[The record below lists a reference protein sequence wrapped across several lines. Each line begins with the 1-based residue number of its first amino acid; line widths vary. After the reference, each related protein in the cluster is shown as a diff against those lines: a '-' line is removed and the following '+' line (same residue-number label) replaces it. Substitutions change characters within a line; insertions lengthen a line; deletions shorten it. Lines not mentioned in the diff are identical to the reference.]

1 MKINGATFTGETATD
16 GGGAVA
22 NYGLATITG
31 STLNGNSAGGQGG
44 GGIFSNGTLILD
56 TTTFSN
62 DSATGTSDGGG
73 VENLGVLTAMHSTFS
88 GDTAANG
95 RGGAIFNYGSAGNFA
110 YAYLQNTS
118 ITGCTA
124 EAGGGVFNQSTVILE
139 NGSVTGNT
147 ATAGDGGGIDNQATL
162 TATGVFFSNDQA
174 TNGNGGGIA
183 NTGDGSVAGVA
194 SLVNCTVSDSSA
206 VNGGA
211 IFNQN
216 NVLTI
221 QSSTLFGDTATNDGG
236 CVDNQSMLFAANAT
250 FTQNSA
256 GNQGGAIYNNAAA
269 KLVNCTIVANSATG
283 GGGVATSGAGSD
295 ATLNNTIISQ
305 NTSGASASDILGSL
319 NSGSSHN
326 LVGTAGGTGAT
337 GGLLEG
343 VNGNIVNVSNPLLSA
358 LQNNGGPDFT
368 MAPLP
373 GSAAIDAGDSS
384 LAVDGNGNAL
394 MFDQRGLAGAS
405 AQGGTPRVVGS
416 SVDIGAVEVGGYTL
430 APAPGSNP
438 QHATVNTAFG
448 HALTVDITS
457 INGLDPVDGGVINF
471 ATVPGGNGQ
480 SASLAALAST
490 VNLGAQTVTAVAN
503 NQTGAYFVNA
513 TVAGAV
519 NTAQFQLTNDA
530 KLVATTM
537 VFTVEPSNAGA
548 GGIISPA
555 VQVTI
560 EDQFG
565 NVMASDNSSVTIAVH
580 TGPSTALNGTL
591 TVNAVNGVATFSDLS
606 LNIAGTYTLGAVD
619 SADSLTAV
627 STSFNIAASSAEQ
640 LVYLQQ
646 PTGTTAGSSITPAVV
661 VAIEDQF
668 GNILLT
674 DDSNVTIAVNSGP
687 STALNGTLTVSA
699 VNGIATFSN
708 LSLNTAGTYTL
719 NAVDS
724 DDSLNV
730 VSSSFTITASSPAQL
745 VYTQQ
750 PTSAVAGHTIAP
762 AVVVAIEDQF
772 GNIITSDNASVTIA
786 VNTGPSTAL
795 NGTLTVNAVNGV
807 ATFSNLSLN
816 TAGVYTLF
824 AADSADLINAVSSSF
839 TISAAA
845 AQQLVFVQQPTST
858 TANTVIAPAVT
869 VAVEDQFGNLETAD
883 SSSVTIAINSGPAG
897 ATLAG
902 TLTVNA
908 VNGVATFST
917 LSLNTGGTYTL
928 AASDAALAHAISGSF
943 NITAVV
949 SATGSASGTVY
960 KDITGNGL
968 SADDTALAGVVVKIY
983 KDLNGNGVLD
993 SSDGAPVATITSGAD
1008 GTYSFTGLA
1017 PGKYI
1022 IAETVP
1028 TGDVE
1033 TAPNLPDYYAVT
1045 VAASANTGN
1054 LNFDNFQVPNC
1065 PLQNVY
1071 YTINGSCTK
1080 ITNLRGATAQGETVT
1095 VTFTVPSTS
1104 APMVYSLVT
1113 YNAPDSVFNAS
1124 DASQQTIYQDAT
1136 GTFGPG
1142 THTLTVT
1149 IPNNYYQID
1158 FVCGAAI
1165 DKLGPAGSNIFYSA
1179 QNRLDSAD
1187 NAGLHSD
1194 VDDESATMAFWS
1206 SLGQSLIKS
1215 FGGSSTSTG
1224 LGTWLATYMPNVFG
1238 GTALGNKTNATVAST
1253 YMSYYN
1259 VTGQKN
1265 MAQVMAT
1272 AMNVYASTL
1281 SLGGSTGTSF
1291 GFNVTSA
1298 GLGAADFNIGSN
1310 GAAFGVS
1317 NNATITVTQMLSY
1330 VNSKASKNVL
1340 YNNVTSLLNQAYNEF
1355 GQVNG
1360 DGGID

>member
-1 MKINGATFTGETATD
+1 
-16 GGGAVA
+16 
-22 NYGLATITG
+22 
-31 STLNGNSAGGQGG
+31 
-44 GGIFSNGTLILD
+44 
-56 TTTFSN
+56 
-62 DSATGTSDGGG
+62 
-73 VENLGVLTAMHSTFS
+73 
-88 GDTAANG
+88 
-95 RGGAIFNYGSAGNFA
+95 
-110 YAYLQNTS
+110 
-118 ITGCTA
+118 
-124 EAGGGVFNQSTVILE
+124 
-139 NGSVTGNT
+139 
-147 ATAGDGGGIDNQATL
+147 
-162 TATGVFFSNDQA
+162 
-174 TNGNGGGIA
+174 
-183 NTGDGSVAGVA
+183 
-194 SLVNCTVSDSSA
+194 
-206 VNGGA
+206 
-211 IFNQN
+211 
-216 NVLTI
+216 
-221 QSSTLFGDTATNDGG
+221 
-236 CVDNQSMLFAANAT
+236 
-250 FTQNSA
+250 
-256 GNQGGAIYNNAAA
+256 
-269 KLVNCTIVANSATG
+269 
-283 GGGVATSGAGSD
+283 
-295 ATLNNTIISQ
+295 
-305 NTSGASASDILGSL
+305 
-319 NSGSSHN
+319 
-326 LVGTAGGTGAT
+326 
-337 GGLLEG
+337 
-343 VNGNIVNVSNPLLSA
+343 
-358 LQNNGGPDFT
+358 
-368 MAPLP
+368 
-373 GSAAIDAGDSS
+373 
-384 LAVDGNGNAL
+384 
-394 MFDQRGLAGAS
+394 
-405 AQGGTPRVVGS
+405 
-416 SVDIGAVEVGGYTL
+416 
-430 APAPGSNP
+430 
-438 QHATVNTAFG
+438 
-448 HALTVDITS
+448 
-457 INGLDPVDGGVINF
+457 
-471 ATVPGGNGQ
+471 
-480 SASLAALAST
+480 
-490 VNLGAQTVTAVAN
+490 
-503 NQTGAYFVNA
+503 
-513 TVAGAV
+513 
-519 NTAQFQLTNDA
+519 
-530 KLVATTM
+530 M

-565 NVMASDNSSVTIAVH
+565 NVMSSDNSSVTIAVH

-772 GNIITSDNASVTIA
+772 GNIIPSDYASVTIA
-786 VNTGPSTAL
+786 VNTGPSTALNGTLTVNAVNGVATFSNLSLNTAGTYTLKAVDASDSLNAISSSFTITASAPEQLVYVQQPTNAVAGATITPSVVVVIEDQFGNVVTSDNAAVTIAVNSGPSTAL

-1179 QNRLDSAD
+1179 QTRLDSAD